1 MNFRH
6 CYKCYQ
12 LEKTIKAPFD
22 HGDKFW
28 LLHLFWLASLPEG
41 VTEWWAFPAGGEIWV
56 SWAFPDASV
65 KPGESRLHWTWTE
78 LVIHSRR
85 CFGDSGGVTQG
96 LRSNESEGHSDT
108 VILVLHT

>member
-1 MNFRH
+1 MNFKH

-41 VTEWWAFPAGGEIWV
+41 VTEWWAFPAGGEI
-56 SWAFPDASV
+56 
-65 KPGESRLHWTWTE
+65 
-78 LVIHSRR
+78 
-85 CFGDSGGVTQG
+85 
-96 LRSNESEGHSDT
+96 
-108 VILVLHT
+108 